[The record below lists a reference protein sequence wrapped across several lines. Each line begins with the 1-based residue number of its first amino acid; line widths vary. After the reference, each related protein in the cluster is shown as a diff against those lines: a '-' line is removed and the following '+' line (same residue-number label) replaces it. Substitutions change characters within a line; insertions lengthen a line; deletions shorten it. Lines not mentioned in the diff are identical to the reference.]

1 MLIWTVIPEE
11 LVFSGLEE
19 VKREKEVVYRGRRLL
34 VSPLPE
40 GKMCIMRVIS
50 SNPRDFMDP
59 RFQPGTVIN
68 GPF

>member
-1 MLIWTVIPEE
+1 MLIWSVIPEDI
-11 LVFSGLEE
+11 VFDGIEN
-19 VKREKEVVYRGRRLL
+19 VKAGKEVMYQGRRLL

-59 RFQPGTVIN
+59 HLQPGTIIP
-68 GPF
+68 GWR